1 MQILPKCSFSFLLII
16 HNKYVAKAEPA
27 LQGFN
32 MLHMHSKQYLH
43 LLYTTLQALK
53 TWQTTKKQIQFGLI
67 ALDASQKVY
76 EHTVNTSIKH
86 YTNNLEGEAAV
97 T

>member
-1 MQILPKCSFSFLLII
+1 MLIFFFPVIHIKCT
-16 HNKYVAKAEPA
+16 VKAEPA
-27 LQGFN
+27 LHGFN

-53 TWQTTKKQIQFGLI
+53 TWQTTKKQIQFGLE

-76 EHTVNTSIKH
+76 GHAVNTLVKH

>member
-1 MQILPKCSFSFLLII
+1 
-16 HNKYVAKAEPA
+16 
-27 LQGFN
+27 

-43 LLYTTLQALK
+43 ILYTTLQAIK
-53 TWQTTKKQIQFGLI
+53 TWQTTKKQIQFGLT

-76 EHTVNTSIKH
+76 EHTVNTSNKH